1 MSRIAS
7 SSQLPTCLVGEQKI
21 GKFMINYYY
30 DNTNDLKPFTH
41 QLEANDDTLPP
52 DNALR
57 IAPTFKEGY
66 CPCEQDGKWIQV
78 EDNREKTAY
87 NIETKEAVEIDYLG
101 QIKEGFTLLKPF
113 EFCKWSGEEWV
124 HDDEAEKEQM
134 IKNNQALRNAL
145 LNEAN
150 DKIAIL
156 QDIIDLD
163 MQENDEEAQLKKW
176 KKYRILLTRL
186 DTSGINVVFPSKP
199 E

>member
-1 MSRIAS
+1 
-7 SSQLPTCLVGEQKI
+7 
-21 GKFMINYYY
+21 MINYYY

-57 IAPTFKEGY
+57 LAPEFKDGLH
-66 CPCEQDGKWIQV
+66 PCENNGKWVLV

-87 NIETKEAVEIDYLG
+87 NIETKEAVNIDYLG
-101 QIKEGFTLLKPF
+101 QIKEGFTLLEPF
-113 EFCKWSGEEWV
+113 EFCKWNGEEWV
-124 HDDEAEKEQM
+124 HDEEAENEQM
-134 IKNNQALRNAL
+134 IKNNQALRNTL

-186 DTSGINVVFPSKP
+186 DTSDINVVFPSKP